1 MLKINDNVIVSS
13 NGAAKGLKG
22 IVIESN
28 EDETVVKFED
38 GDVDVMLTKELK
50 SL

>member
-28 EDETVVKFED
+28 ED